1 MTQNALHY
9 HYVQFCDFAWSQSV
23 ETGNVGR
30 SRSPRSGFTL
40 LAVMLGIFLVGV
52 FSMSILQSILQRH
65 RIQSREL
72 HEIQCGFLLQSGLE
86 RAAMRLARDPEYAG
100 EHWRLRRSSGENPLL
115 EDIPLSESGSHPE
128 SGSQENSNSEESE
141 ELEKALEVTEPGE
154 NDASPIGNEPTEAIT
169 EFDSL
174 EIAGEVLIEVLSD
187 DGQNT
192 NRKFVRVTTRYPYL
206 PQDRVQIS
214 EEFVVQVPQPNT
226 PSSTTNLLNGSR
238 NP

>member
-1 MTQNALHY
+1 MTQNALYSH
-9 HYVQFCDFAWSQSV
+9 HLEFHDFAWSQGV

-30 SRSPRSGFTL
+30 SRSPRPGFTL

-52 FSMSILQSILQRH
+52 FSMSILQSVLQRH

-100 EHWRLRRSSGENPLL
+100 ERWRLGRSSGENPLL
-115 EDIPLSESGSHPE
+115 EDIPMSESGSHRE
-128 SGSQENSNSEESE
+128 TGSQESSDSEESE
-141 ELEKALEVTEPGE
+141 ELEKTSEVAEPDE
-154 NDASPIGNEPTEAIT
+154 NDASPIRNEPTDAIT

-174 EIAGEVLIEVLSD
+174 EIAAEVLIQVLPGK
-187 DGQNT
+187 GQNA
-192 NRKFVRVTTRYPYL
+192 NGKFVRVTARYPYL
-206 PQDRVQIS
+206 PQYRVQIS
-214 EEFVVQVPQPNT
+214 EEFVVQVTQPST
-226 PSSTTNLLNGSR
+226 PSSTTTPMYESR